1 MSKVLENIEHR
12 TSNIEHRTEMVWV
25 SCSRFKVQGSKFKVP
40 LPVKSNS
47 NGMTGFINSAGGL
60 P

>member
-1 MSKVLENIEHR
+1 MSNFFENIEPR
-12 TSNIEHRTEMVWV
+12 TSNLEPRTEMVWM
-25 SCSRFKVQGSKFKVP
+25 SGSGFRVQGSKFKVP
-40 LPVKSNS
+40 LPVKSHL